1 MAASGP
7 RKDSG
12 MKRAINY
19 VPNRPAGLML
29 AILPFALALLAYV
42 IGSDARL
49 AENPSDKLMPSFA
62 AFGEAMQALAFEENR
77 RTGEY
82 VFWSDTA
89 ISLQRIF
96 IGLGISTVLCILIG
110 IPIGFLPYLRSLF
123 GPFVA
128 AFSLIPPLAVLPI
141 LFIIF
146 GLGETSKIVLIVFGV
161 APFLTRDIAIAVAA
175 IPREQIV
182 KAQTLGASTWQMMV
196 HVVFPQVL
204 PRLFDSLRL
213 SLGATWLFLIAAE
226 AIASEG
232 GLGYR
237 IFLVRRY
244 LSMDIILPYVAWIT
258 LLAFLMD
265 YALGQASRLSARWH
279 HMERAR

>member
-1 MAASGP
+1 M
-7 RKDSG
+7 R
-12 MKRAINY
+12 RAINY
-19 VPNRPAGLML
+19 IPDRRAG
-29 AILPFALALLAYV
+29 ILLAMVPFILVMGLYL
-42 IGSDARL
+42 IGSDMRL
-49 AENPSDKLMPSFA
+49 SANPSDKLMPSLGSFSDA
-62 AFGEAMQALAFEENR
+62 IHLLAFTENR

-82 VFWSDTA
+82 VFWTDTA

-96 IGLGISTVLCILIG
+96 IGLSISTLLAIVIG
-110 IPIGFLPYLRSLF
+110 LPIGLLPYLNKLL
-123 GPFVA
+123 GPFMA

-146 GLGETSKIVLIVFGV
+146 GLGELSKIVLIVFGV
-161 APFLTRDIAIAVAA
+161 APFLVRDMAIATLA
-175 IPREQIV
+175 IPKEQLV
-182 KAQTLGASTWQMMV
+182 KAQTLAASSWQILV
-196 HVVFPQVL
+196 HVVFPQIL

-213 SLGATWLFLIAAE
+213 MLGATWLFLIAAE

-244 LSMDIILPYVAWIT
+244 LAMDVILPYVAWIT

-265 YALGQASRLSARWH
+265 YVLMLASRHFCRWH
-279 HMERAR
+279 HIR

>member
-1 MAASGP
+1 
-7 RKDSG
+7 

-19 VPNRPAGLML
+19 VPTRPAGLLL
-29 AILPFALALLAYV
+29 ALLPFALVILIYA
-42 IGSDARL
+42 IGSDVRL
-49 AENPSDKLMPSFA
+49 TANPSDKLMPSFSTI
-62 AFGEAMQALAFEENR
+62 GEALERLAFQENR

-82 VFWSDTA
+82 VFWTDTL

-96 IGLGISTVLCILIG
+96 MGLSISTLLCILIG
-110 IPIGFLPYLRSLF
+110 IPLGFLPYLRAFF
-123 GPFVA
+123 GPFLA

-161 APFLTRDIAIAVAA
+161 APFLTRDIALAVAQ

-182 KAQTLGASTWQMMV
+182 KAQTLGASTWQMMTL
-196 HVVFPQVL
+196 VVFPQVL

-213 SLGATWLFLIAAE
+213 SLGATWLFLIASE

-244 LSMDIILPYVAWIT
+244 LSMEVILPYVAWIT

-265 YALGQASRLSARWH
+265 YALALASRITSRWYHIGRSA
-279 HMERAR
+279 

>member
-1 MAASGP
+1 
-7 RKDSG
+7 

-19 VPNRPAGLML
+19 VPARSSAILL
-29 AILPFALALLAYV
+29 ALLPFALIVIAYT
-42 IGSDARL
+42 IGSDIRL
-49 AENPSDKLMPSFA
+49 SANPTDKLMPSFG
-62 AFGEAMQALAFEENR
+62 AFWDAMGRLAFEENR

-82 VFWSDTA
+82 VFWTDTA
-89 ISLQRIF
+89 TSLQRIG

-110 IPIGFLPYLRSLF
+110 IPIGFLPYLRALF
-123 GPFVA
+123 GPFMA

-161 APFLTRDIAIAVAA
+161 APFLIRDIALAVAA

-182 KAQTLGASTWQMMV
+182 KAQTLGASTWAMMI

-244 LSMDIILPYVAWIT
+244 LSMDVILPYVVWIT

-265 YALGQASRLSARWH
+265 YALSLASRHTARWH
-279 HMERAR
+279 HLGRAA

>member
-1 MAASGP
+1 
-7 RKDSG
+7 
-12 MKRAINY
+12 MKRAFNY
-19 VPNRPAGLML
+19 VPSRRTAIIL
-29 AILPFALALLAYV
+29 ACLPFLLALVIYA
-42 IGSDARL
+42 IGSEIRL
-49 AENPSDKLMPSFA
+49 AENPKDKLMPSFP
-62 AFGEAMQALAFEENR
+62 AFADAMEKLAFTENR

-82 VFWSDTA
+82 VFWQDTLVSLERLLTGIG
-89 ISLQRIF
+89 ISVALCLA
-96 IGLGISTVLCILIG
+96 IGLPV
-110 IPIGFLPYLRSLF
+110 GFLPYLRRMWE
-123 GPFVA
+123 PFVA

-161 APFLTRDIAIAVAA
+161 APFLTRDVALSVTQ
-175 IPREQIV
+175 IPREQVI
-182 KAQTLGASTWQMMV
+182 KAQTLGASTLQILSQIV
-196 HVVFPQVL
+196 LPQVL

-213 SLGATWLFLIAAE
+213 SLGSAWLFLIAAE

-244 LSMDIILPYVAWIT
+244 LSMDVILPYVLWIT

-265 YALGQASRLSARWH
+265 YLLRLASQSMCRWH
-279 HMERAR
+279 HLETKPA

>member
-1 MAASGP
+1 
-7 RKDSG
+7 

-19 VPNRPAGLML
+19 VPSRPSAILL
-29 AILPFALALLAYV
+29 ALLPFALVLVIYA
-42 IGSDARL
+42 IGSEVRL
-49 AENPSDKLMPSFA
+49 ADNPSDKLMPSFGTFA
-62 AFGEAMQALAFEENR
+62 DAIDRLAFQENR

-82 VFWSDTA
+82 VFWTDTA

-96 IGLGISTVLCILIG
+96 VGLAISTVLCIVVG
-110 IPIGFLPYLRSLF
+110 IPVGFLPYLRSAF
-123 GPFVA
+123 GAFIS

-161 APFLTRDIAIAVAA
+161 APFLARDVALTVA
-175 IPREQIV
+175 QIPREQIV
-182 KAQTLGASTWQMMV
+182 KAQTLGASTWQMMTL
-196 HVVFPQVL
+196 VVFPQVL

-244 LSMDIILPYVAWIT
+244 LSMDVILPYVAWIT

-265 YALGQASRLSARWH
+265 YGLVLASRASSRWYH
-279 HMERAR
+279 IGRGA

>member
-1 MAASGP
+1 M
-7 RKDSG
+7 R
-12 MKRAINY
+12 RAINY
-19 VPNRPAGLML
+19 MPQRPVGILLAALPFVLIL
-29 AILPFALALLAYV
+29 AIYA
-42 IGSDARL
+42 IGSEARL
-49 AENPSDKLMPSFA
+49 AANPTDKLMPPFSAFA
-62 AFGEAMQALAFEENR
+62 DAMAQLAFTENR

-82 VFWSDTA
+82 VFWADTA

-96 IGLGISTVLCILIG
+96 LGLGIATVLCILIG
-110 IPIGFLPYLRSLF
+110 IPLGFLPYLRALL
-123 GPFVA
+123 GPFVSV
-128 AFSLIPPLAVLPI
+128 FSLIPPLAVLPI

-161 APFLTRDIAIAVAA
+161 APFLTRDMALAVAA

-182 KAQTLGASTWQMMV
+182 KAQTLGASTWQMMTQ
-196 HVVFPQVL
+196 VVFPQVL

-213 SLGATWLFLIAAE
+213 SLGATWLFLIASE

-244 LSMDIILPYVAWIT
+244 LSMEVILPYVVWIT

-265 YALGQASRLSARWH
+265 YALTIASRWTARWYH
-279 HMERAR
+279 LERA

>member
-1 MAASGP
+1 
-7 RKDSG
+7 
-12 MKRAINY
+12 MKRAFNY
-19 VPNRPAGLML
+19 IPTRPIAVAL
-29 AILPFALALLAYV
+29 ACLPFLVAVLIYTV
-42 IGSDARL
+42 GSEARL

-62 AFGEAMQALAFEENR
+62 AFGEAINNLAFTENR

-82 VFWSDTA
+82 VFWQDTYV
-89 ISLQRIF
+89 SLERLF
-96 IGLGISTVLCILIG
+96 TGLGISILLCLLIG
-110 IPIGFLPYLRSLF
+110 LPVGFLPYLRRMWE
-123 GPFVA
+123 PFIA

-161 APFLTRDIAIAVAA
+161 APFLTRDVALSVIQ
-175 IPREQIV
+175 IPREQLI
-182 KAQTLGASTWQMMV
+182 KAQTLGASTMQIMTQIV
-196 HVVFPQVL
+196 LPQVT
-204 PRLFDSLRL
+204 PRLIDSLRL
-213 SLGATWLFLIAAE
+213 SLGSAWLFLIAAE

-244 LSMDIILPYVAWIT
+244 LSMDIILPYVLWIT

-265 YALGQASRLSARWH
+265 YALSLLSRWYCRWRH
-279 HMERAR
+279 LELKPS

>member
-1 MAASGP
+1 MQ
-7 RKDSG
+7 
-12 MKRAINY
+12 RAVNI
-19 VPNRPAGLML
+19 VPKRPAAILL
-29 AILPFALALLAYV
+29 AILPFGLVLICYAV
-42 IGSDARL
+42 GSDLRL
-49 AENPSDKLMPSFA
+49 SENPSDKLMPPFSAFA
-62 AFGEAMQALAFEENR
+62 DAMQRLAFEENR

-82 VFWSDTA
+82 VFWTDTA

-96 IGLGISTVLCILIG
+96 LGLGISTMLCILIG
-110 IPIGFLPYLRSLF
+110 IPVGFLPILNRLL
-123 GPFVA
+123 GPFIA

-161 APFLTRDIAIAVAA
+161 APFLTRDVALTVAA
-175 IPREQIV
+175 IPRELVI
-182 KAQTLGASTWQMMV
+182 KAQTMGASTWSMMV
-196 HVVFPQVL
+196 HIVLPIVL
-204 PRLFDSLRL
+204 PRLLDALRL
-213 SLGATWLFLIAAE
+213 SLGATWLFLIASE

-244 LSMDIILPYVAWIT
+244 LSMEVILPYVAWIT

-265 YALGQASRLSARWH
+265 YALALASKTLARWH
-279 HMERAR
+279 HLGRAA

>member
-1 MAASGP
+1 M
-7 RKDSG
+7 R
-12 MKRAINY
+12 RAINY
-19 VPNRPAGLML
+19 VPDRRGALL
-29 AILPFALALLAYV
+29 LALLPFVVLAAAYF
-42 IGSDARL
+42 IGSDIRL
-49 AENPSDKLMPSFA
+49 SANPDDKLMPGFSSFVSA
-62 AFGEAMQALAFEENR
+62 IDSLAFQENR

-82 VFWSDTA
+82 VFWTDTA
-89 ISLQRIF
+89 ISLQRIA
-96 IGLGISTVLCILIG
+96 IGLSIATGLAILIG
-110 IPIGFLPYLRSLF
+110 LPVGLIPYLNRTF
-123 GPFVA
+123 GPFLA

-146 GLGETSKIVLIVFGV
+146 GLGELSKIVLIVFGV
-161 APFLTRDIAIAVAA
+161 APFLIRDMALGTMA
-175 IPREQIV
+175 IPKEQIV
-182 KAQTLGASTWQMMV
+182 KAQTLSASSWHILI

-213 SLGATWLFLIAAE
+213 MLGATWLFLIAAE

-244 LSMDIILPYVAWIT
+244 LAMDIILPYVAWIT

-265 YALGQASRLSARWH
+265 YALMLASRLLCRWH
-279 HMERAR
+279 HIR

>member
-1 MAASGP
+1 
-7 RKDSG
+7 

-19 VPNRPAGLML
+19 VPGRPAGLML
-29 AILPFALALLAYV
+29 AMLPFALVLLFYF
-42 IGSDARL
+42 IGSEARL
-49 AENPSDKLMPSFA
+49 AENPQDKLMPSFS
-62 AFGEAMQALAFEENR
+62 AFGSAMEQLAFTENR

-89 ISLQRIF
+89 ISLQRLLT
-96 IGLGISTVLCILIG
+96 GLGISTLICILVG

-141 LFIIF
+141 LFIVF

-161 APFLTRDIAIAVAA
+161 APFLTRDVALAVAA

-182 KAQTLGASTWQMMV
+182 KAQTLGASTWAMMV
-196 HVVFPQVL
+196 HVIFPQVL

-213 SLGATWLFLIAAE
+213 SLGAAWLFLIAAE

-244 LSMDIILPYVAWIT
+244 LSMDVILPYVAWIT

-265 YALGQASRLSARWH
+265 WLLAQAARLTSPWYQ
-279 HMERAR
+279 MERAR